1 MKCVYVYN
9 PKSGKQNNPQIRE
22 YVLSKLREK
31 FDIVDCMPTR
41 KRGDAGLFA
50 RQACG
55 VYDVFVVSGGDG
67 TVNEVVNAI
76 AYVPDRPKIGYIP
89 TGTTNDLAHSLKIP
103 KNVKKAVKIILDGK
117 YVSHD
122 IFRVNDRY
130 GIYVCAFGLFTGSSY
145 GASSASKKKFGR
157 LAYFKYG
164 IQELLGA
171 KPTLMTL
178 NFGENTFTGTYSLG
192 IIANSRYVAGYRI
205 NKMATFNDGYVN
217 VVLVND
223 NVKKGVS
230 IGALLR
236 IAKVF
241 LFGMNSIKKTKNC
254 IILKLNK
261 FSMTLPDA
269 VQINLDGE
277 AGVKG
282 SFDFE
287 VLKQHID
294 IFVK

>member
-1 MKCVYVYN
+1 VV
-9 PKSGKQNNPQIRE
+9 
-22 YVLSKLREK
+22 
-31 FDIVDCMPTR
+31 
-41 KRGDAGLFA
+41 RGFSLFPGFPNFGLIANGSLFA
-50 RQACG
+50 VADNGAFHQLGIVKDLILFGNPVIHIPHQVDIR
-55 VYDVFVVSGGDG
+55 VLNLP
-67 TVNEVVNAI
+67 VNEVVNAI

-122 IFRVNDRY
+122 IFRVNDKY

-145 GASSASKKKFGR
+145 GATSVSKKKFGR

-164 IQELLGA
+164 IQELFGA
-171 KPTLMTL
+171 KPFLVTLD
-178 NFGENTFTGTYSLG
+178 FGENTFTGNYALG
-192 IIANSRYVAGYRI
+192 IIANSRYVAGYKI
-205 NKMATFNDGYVN
+205 NKMATCNDGYVN
-217 VVLVND
+217 VILVND
-223 NVKKGVS
+223 KVKKGVS
-230 IGALLR
+230 LGALLR
-236 IAKVF
+236 IAKIF

-261 FSMTLPDA
+261 FKMTLPEDA
-269 VQINLDGE
+269 QINLDGE
-277 AGVKG
+277 AGFKG